1 MALLP
6 DFETKNLAEALEALS
21 AEEIDQLPF
30 GIIGIDPD
38 GVVRVFS
45 KAEAKLSGYGARP
58 ALGKDFFTDIAPCMA
73 NSHFKGRIDKARAAG
88 ALSISFTFVGD
99 FEDSD
104 RELSIR
110 VQSAK
115 DGGTWIAIK
124 RENSSS

>member
-1 MALLP
+1 MASLP
-6 DFETKNLAEALEALS
+6 DFETKNLAEALEALT

-30 GIIGIDPD
+30 GVIGTDP
-38 GVVRVFS
+38 GGIVRVFS
-45 KAEAKLSGYGARP
+45 KAEAALSGYGSRP

-88 ALSISFTFVGD
+88 ALSISFTFIGD

-115 DGGTWIAIK
+115 DGGIWIAIK
-124 RENSSS
+124 RENSLS

>member
-1 MALLP
+1 MASLP
-6 DFETKNLAEALEALS
+6 EFETNNLAGALEALTE
-21 AEEIDQLPF
+21 EEIDHLPF
-30 GIIGIDPD
+30 GVIGIDPE

-58 ALGKDFFTDIAPCMA
+58 TLGKVFFTDIAPCMA

-88 ALSISFTFVGD
+88 ALNISFTFIGD
-99 FEDSD
+99 FEDSN

-124 RENSSS
+124 RENLSS

>member
-1 MALLP
+1 MSSLP
-6 DFETKNLAEALEALS
+6 DFETKNLAEVLESLT

-30 GIIGIDPD
+30 GVVAVDPQ
-38 GVVRVFS
+38 GVVRVYS
-45 KAEAKLSGYGARP
+45 KAEGKLSGYGARP
-58 ALGKDFFTDIAPCMA
+58 ALGKIFFTDIAPCMD
-73 NSHFKGRIDKARAAG
+73 NSLFKGRIDKARAAG
-88 ALSISFTFVGD
+88 ALSISFTFIGD
-99 FEDSD
+99 FEDSN